1 MGYHHPMDETP
12 GPGLRWFMPFALLL
26 AILTLPLALY
36 DPLVA
41 APFILAAG
49 GVAAGVWHVERPA
62 GIAGMLLFAPVAV
75 LVVLGTILL
84 AVGMR

>member
-1 MGYHHPMDETP
+1 MDETP

-41 APFILAAG
+41 APFVLAAG
-49 GVAAGVWHVERPA
+49 GVAAGVWHVERPP
-62 GIAGMLLFAPVAV
+62 GVAGMLLLAPVVV
-75 LVVLGTILL
+75 LVALGTVLL
-84 AVGMR
+84 ALGIR